1 MSITY
6 KELRRLIRFKTKDF
20 NETTYSDFEIKESV
34 NECIRYFNASHALTN
49 SDFVE
54 KLIVYDEREM
64 NEAIQAANENVGSE
78 GKKQELYNFKETGVE
93 LPDGFITLQSIMRM
107 PDGYVM
113 SPVDAIKDPLP
124 WQYKIMGDR
133 LYLGCPYARMLYKG
147 GIAEVVKDTDVLEVP
162 NVFKDALVKITCM
175 ILTNTSGTDVLADAV
190 DEAVS
195 AIVPRRRYSNGRI
208 KMPFKV

>member
-6 KELRRLIRFKTKDF
+6 KELKRLIRFKTKDF
-20 NETTYSDFEIKESV
+20 NETTYSDFEIKESL
-34 NECIRYFNASHALTN
+34 NECIRYFNASHALNN
-49 SDFVE
+49 SDFIE
-54 KLIVYDEREM
+54 KVVVYDEAEM
-64 NEAIQAANENVGSE
+64 NLEVEKQN
-78 GKKQELYNFKETGVE
+78 QELPEDEQLEKYNFRETGVE
-93 LPDGFITLQSIMRM
+93 LPNGFITLQSIMRL
-107 PDGYVM
+107 PDGYIM
-113 SPVDAIKDPLP
+113 SPVDAIKDPAP

-133 LYLGCPYARMLYKG
+133 LYLGCPYAKMLYKG
-147 GIAEVVKDTDVLEVP
+147 GIDEIKSDDDTLELP

>member
-1 MSITY
+1 MAITY
-6 KELRRLIRFKTKDF
+6 KELKRLIRFKTKDF
-20 NETTYSDFEIKESV
+20 NETTYSDFEIKESL
-34 NECIRYFNASHALTN
+34 NECIRYFNASHALNN
-49 SDFVE
+49 SDFIE
-54 KLIVYDEREM
+54 KVAVYDEAEM
-64 NEAIQAANENVGSE
+64 NLEIEKQN
-78 GKKQELYNFKETGVE
+78 QELPEDEQLEKYNFRETGVE
-93 LPDGFITLQSIMRM
+93 LPDGFITLQSIMRL
-107 PDGYVM
+107 PDGYIM
-113 SPVDAIKDPLP
+113 SPVDAIKDPAP

-133 LYLGCPYARMLYKG
+133 LYLGCPYAKMLYKG
-147 GIAEVVKDTDVLEVP
+147 GIDEIKSDGDTLELP